1 MPQSSPQPPR
11 RSAKT
16 RRQRVWLA
24 DLFRG
29 RHRATLDRLTGVLNE
44 ENGLLR
50 LPSPLGR
57 SFLVTN
63 DARFLRRVLVTS
75 QARYDTS
82 DVRGIE
88 EAFRADTLPNG
99 QLAWRVMHT
108 LSTRF
113 PVTHPGFSE
122 ALTLSTDTAL
132 RAATVLDAGELDLS
146 SFASSLWGDA
156 LTRVLFGRCVPGLSA
171 EVALGFEAL
180 LGRLAS
186 PLIHSVP
193 GFVHLPTPANRRF
206 RRRVR
211 DARHAVAEEV
221 RLGPSSDWCVM
232 AELERESAPAF
243 SEADKLEIAMAFF
256 FNSSAT
262 VSSTLAWLL
271 WHLALDPPLQASL
284 HQEMRVSRASGT
296 QATPFLDAC
305 LAETL
310 RMYTPIHLGR
320 HAREDDEVADGE
332 TVRAGTDVISNAW
345 LIHRNPEVWPEPNEF
360 RPARFLGRRVHWS
373 EYLPFSM
380 GPRGCPGR
388 TLSYASIRHIALQ
401 VTQRVLLEAVVTP
414 GDGRPDVPE
423 FQPTFVVLTLPR
435 KLLVRVAPITGWET
449 AQAPACPHMPLQQ
462 HP

>member
-1 MPQSSPQPPR
+1 
-11 RSAKT
+11 
-16 RRQRVWLA
+16 VWLA

-29 RHRATLDRLTGVLNE
+29 RHRATLDRLTAVLNE

-63 DARFLRRVLVTS
+63 DVHFLRRVLVTS
-75 QARYDTS
+75 HARYDTS

-88 EAFRADTLPNG
+88 EAFRANTLPNG

-113 PVTHPGFSE
+113 PVTHAGFNE
-122 ALTLSTDTAL
+122 GLTLSSDRAL
-132 RAATVLDAGELDLS
+132 KAVSEQGGGELELA
-146 SFASSLWGDA
+146 SFASGVWGDA
-156 LTRVLFGRCVPGLSA
+156 LTRVLFGRCVPGLA
-171 EVALGFEAL
+171 AAVAPGFEAL

-193 GFVHLPTPANRRF
+193 GFVHVPTPANRRF

-211 DARHAVAEEV
+211 DARQAVAEEV
-221 RLGPSSDWCVM
+221 RLGSSSDWCVM
-232 AELERESAPAF
+232 AQLERESAPAF
-243 SEADKLEIAMAFF
+243 SEADRLEIAMAFF

-271 WHLALDPPLQASL
+271 WHLALDPALQESL
-284 HQEMRVSRASGT
+284 RQEMSASRSSGSE
-296 QATPFLDAC
+296 ATPLLDAC

-320 HAREDDEVADGE
+320 HAREDDAVADGE
-332 TVRAGTDVISNAW
+332 TVRAGTDIISNAW
-345 LIHRNPEVWPEPNEF
+345 LVHRNPEVWPEPNAF
-360 RPARFLGRRVHWS
+360 RPARFLGTRVPWS

-388 TLSYASIRHIALQ
+388 TLSYAAIRQ
-401 VTQRVLLEAVVTP
+401 VVRHVMQRFALEAEVTS
-414 GDGRPDVPE
+414 GDGRPEVPE

-435 KLLVRVAPITGWET
+435 KLLVRVAPMAGLET
-449 AQAPACPHMPLQQ
+449 AQAPVCPHMALQQ

>member
-11 RSAKT
+11 HSAKT
-16 RRQRVWLA
+16 RGQRVWLA

-29 RHRATLDRLTGVLNE
+29 RHRAALDHLTVVLNE
-44 ENGLLR
+44 KGGLLR

-75 QARYDTS
+75 HARYDTS

-88 EAFRADTLPNG
+88 EEFRANTLPNG

-113 PVTHPGFSE
+113 PVTHPGFNA

-132 RAATVLDAGELDLS
+132 AASVPAAGELDLT
-146 SFASSLWGDA
+146 SFASCLWGDA
-156 LTRVLFGRCVPGLSA
+156 LTHVLFGRCVPGLAA

-206 RRRVR
+206 RRKVR
-211 DARHAVAEEV
+211 DARRAVAEEV
-221 RLGPSSDWCVM
+221 RIGPSSDWCVM

-243 SEADKLEIAMAFF
+243 SDADKLEIAMAFF

-271 WHLALDPPLQASL
+271 WHLALDPALQESL
-284 HQEMRVSRASGT
+284 HQERRVSRTTGSPT
-296 QATPFLDAC
+296 TPLLDAC
-305 LAETL
+305 IAETL

-360 RPARFLGRRVHWS
+360 RPARFLGTRVHWS

-388 TLSYASIRHIALQ
+388 TLSYAAIRHIALQ
-401 VTQRVLLEAVVTP
+401 VMQRVALEAVVTT
-414 GDGRPDVPE
+414 GDLLRDVPE

-435 KLLVRVAPITGWET
+435 KLLVRAVPMTGLEMAEAPV
-449 AQAPACPHMPLQQ
+449 CPHMPHQQ

>member
-1 MPQSSPQPPR
+1 
-11 RSAKT
+11 
-16 RRQRVWLA
+16 LA

-29 RHRATLDRLTGVLNE
+29 RHRAALDRLTAVLNE
-44 ENGLLR
+44 KNGLLR

-75 QARYDTS
+75 HARYDTS

-88 EAFRADTLPNG
+88 EEFRANTLPNG

-108 LSTRF
+108 LSTCF

-132 RAATVLDAGELDLS
+132 SAASVSAAGELDLAL
-146 SFASSLWGDA
+146 FASSLWGDA
-156 LTRVLFGRCVPGLSA
+156 LTHVLFGRCVPGLAA
-171 EVALGFEAL
+171 EVAPGFETL

-186 PLIHSVP
+186 PLIHSIP
-193 GFVHLPTPANRRF
+193 GFVHLPTPANRHF
-206 RRRVR
+206 RRKVR
-211 DARHAVAEEV
+211 DARRAVAEEV

-232 AELERESAPAF
+232 AELERASAPAF

-271 WHLALDPPLQASL
+271 WHLALDPALQESL
-284 HQEMRVSRASGT
+284 QKEMSASRASGSPT
-296 QATPFLDAC
+296 TPLLDAC

-360 RPARFLGRRVHWS
+360 RPARFLGGRAPWS

-388 TLSYASIRHIALQ
+388 TLSYTAIRHVVLR
-401 VTQRVLLEAVVTP
+401 VLQRVALEAVVTS
-414 GDGRPDVPE
+414 GDARPDVPQ

-435 KLLVRVAPITGWET
+435 KLLVRFHSRRT
-449 AQAPACPHMPLQQ
+449 
-462 HP
+462 